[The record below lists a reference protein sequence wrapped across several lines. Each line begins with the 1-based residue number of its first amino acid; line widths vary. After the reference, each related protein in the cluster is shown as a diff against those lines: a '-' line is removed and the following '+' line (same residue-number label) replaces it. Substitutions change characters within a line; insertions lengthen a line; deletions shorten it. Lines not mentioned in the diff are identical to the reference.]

1 MERDLKV
8 NYKKKQKAAT
18 GGMWKFRRKP
28 FSVSHLMEKELDKKK
43 MILANKYMLCKATE
57 LFTTHGLAGF

>member
-1 MERDLKV
+1 
-8 NYKKKQKAAT
+8 
-18 GGMWKFRRKP
+18 MWKFRKP